1 MLDSGKTTGSV
12 PSSDA
17 VGQALRRGLLK
28 SLKAKVLAIFYDRNC
43 CGRVRTRDD
52 LFGIDFEI
60 TARHGA

>member
-1 MLDSGKTTGSV
+1 MLDSGKNTGSV

-17 VGQALRRGLLK
+17 VGQALKKSFKK

-60 TARHGA
+60 TAPHGA